1 MKRHLL
7 IIGLLA
13 AIMGGTGCNKINNK
27 EVPAYTVRLD
37 LSGPGVW
44 NVYGV
49 SGVGEYRSFNRPKGI
64 PANFP
69 YNVNTYTG
77 YGGVLLMMAL
87 DASTGGYTPV
97 AYDASCPVESSPNI
111 TVGVDSQSLD
121 AVCPSCGSHYDVLQ
135 GSGGPKS
142 GVAATSRLGLRI
154 FRVRASSNGGY
165 IITNS

>member
-1 MKRHLL
+1 MKPHLL

-13 AIMGGTGCNKINNK
+13 VIMAGTACNKINNK
-27 EVPAYTVRLD
+27 EVPAYTVRID

-49 SGVGEYRSFNRPKGI
+49 SGVGDYRIFNRSKGI

-121 AVCPSCGSHYDVLQ
+121 AVCLSCGSHYDVCLLYT
-135 GSGGPKS
+135 SD
-142 GVAATSRLGLRI
+142 AADE
-154 FRVRASSNGGY
+154 
-165 IITNS
+165 

>member
-1 MKRHLL
+1 MMKRIYL
-7 IIGLLA
+7 IALLLA
-13 AIMGGTGCNKINNK
+13 ALCSCDSVNNK
-27 EVPAYTVRLD
+27 EVPQTMVRID
-37 LSGPGVW
+37 LGTYALW

-49 SGVGEYRSFNRPKGI
+49 SGAGDYRIFDRAKRI
-64 PANFP
+64 PSNFP
-69 YNVNTYTG
+69 YNANTFTG